1 MNRKTTKPMDE
12 PEDKTPTHP
21 EYEFYKAY
29 QEYFENQQKLAF
41 DFWRQIINNVWW
53 YKGKDK

>member
-1 MNRKTTKPMDE
+1 MTEDNEK
-12 PEDKTPTHP
+12 PEDSTNHP
-21 EYEFYKAY
+21 EYDLYRIY

-53 YKGKDK
+53 YNDKDEK